1 MKEYYTLVLNSTNSV
16 NRTGTA
22 PTYSYYINWDTI
34 LPTKYS
40 KYSVNFCFSSFVVT
54 TPFTELYTVNI
65 IFGTTSVYNQAPSQ
79 SQFLGFVHPYLASST
94 ACYAVSNLNDNSDV
108 NIRYP
113 TNRLITVTIGNA
125 NLSSSTINITDY
137 ILTLQFTPIE

>member
-22 PTYSYYINWDTI
+22 PTYTYYINWDTI
-34 LPTKYS
+34 LPSKYS
-40 KYSVNFCFSSFVVT
+40 KYSVNFCFSSFVAGSI
-54 TPFTELYTVNI
+54 FTDLYTINI
-65 IFGTTSVYNQAPSQ
+65 NFGTTSVYNQAPSQ
-79 SQFLGFVHPYLASST
+79 SQFLGFVHPYAINT
-94 ACYAVSNLNDNSDV
+94 IFCYAVSNLNDNSDV

-113 TNRLITVTIGNA
+113 TNRFITVTIANA
-125 NLSSSTINITDY
+125 NLSLSSVNITDY